1 MQQSVCVDA
10 MRMSHAN
17 IYIRTGP
24 DMYCC
29 VCSHQ
34 KSKHQQRQVAE
45 ELFNANVRVQKQ
57 SALPVSSAAV
67 AKAGRGR
74 GRARGKAMA

>member
-1 MQQSVCVDA
+1 
-10 MRMSHAN
+10 
-17 IYIRTGP
+17 
-24 DMYCC
+24 MYCC

-57 SALPVSSAAV
+57 SALPVSSATAT
-67 AKAGRGR
+67 KAGRGR
-74 GRARGKAMA
+74 GRGKVMA

>member
-1 MQQSVCVDA
+1 M
-10 MRMSHAN
+10 
-17 IYIRTGP
+17 GP
-24 DMYCC
+24 HVYLC

-57 SALPVSSAAV
+57 SALPAGSAAV
-67 AKAGRGR
+67 TKAGRGR
-74 GRARGKAMA
+74 GRGKSLA